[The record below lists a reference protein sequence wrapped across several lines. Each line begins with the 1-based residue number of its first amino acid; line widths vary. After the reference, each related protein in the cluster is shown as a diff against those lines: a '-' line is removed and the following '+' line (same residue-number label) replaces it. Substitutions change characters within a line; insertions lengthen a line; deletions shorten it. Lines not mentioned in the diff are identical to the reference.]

1 MSGQTESAGR
11 FAGKPAS
18 HSSRQVA
25 TTGHEWDGLQELNRP
40 LPRWWLW
47 LFYATVVWSIAYWV
61 IYPAWPLLSSYSNGV
76 FNWHSRAAVSSDLIA
91 LQTQRGA
98 MTARLAAAS
107 LAEIESTSEM
117 LDFARALGGRAF
129 ADNCAP
135 CHGSGGGG
143 AKGYPNLVDNDW
155 LWGGSLD
162 AISQTITH
170 GVRSGDEQGRQGAMP
185 AFGRDGML
193 QREDVI
199 AVANYVR
206 SLSGLSIFAGADLAR
221 GGKIFAANCAACHG
235 SDGKGNRALGAPNL
249 TDQIWLYGSDTAAI
263 IDGIWNGHGGV
274 MPAWG
279 GKLDPVTIK
288 ALTVYVHTFGGGE

>member
-1 MSGQTESAGR
+1 MSGQSERADR
-11 FAGKPAS
+11 LARKPAS
-18 HSSRQVA
+18 QSSHQVA

-47 LFYATVVWSIAYWV
+47 LFYATIIWSVGYWV
-61 IYPAWPLLSSYSNGV
+61 VYPAWPLLSSFSNGV
-76 FNWHSRAAVSSDLIA
+76 FNWHSRAAVSSDLAA

-107 LAEIESTSEM
+107 LTEIESTPEM

-135 CHGSGGGG
+135 CHGAGGGG

-155 LWGGSLD
+155 LWGGSLE

-170 GVRSGDEQGRQGAMP
+170 GVRSGDEQGRQGSMP

-193 QREDVI
+193 KRDEVVV
-199 AVANYVR
+199 VADYVR
-206 SLSGLSIFAGADLAR
+206 SLSGLSTIAGADLAR
-221 GGKIFAANCAACHG
+221 GAKIFADNCAVCHG
-235 SDGKGNRALGAPNL
+235 PDGKGNRALGAPNL
-249 TDQIWLYGSDTAAI
+249 TDQIWLYGSDTQTI
-263 IDGIWNGHGGV
+263 VDGIWNGHGGV

-279 GKLDPVTIK
+279 GKLEPVTIK